1 MKRQLLVAQ
10 LAVLFEKSTAQHRL
24 RRQTLPA
31 RLRDRL
37 SARIGRHQTQ
47 KIAMGVQSLRHRLQ
61 LTTDLGLGEKIEY
74 AALDGAFLAHC
85 RLRRLRVCLYQW
97 LDAKVYLNPPG
108 LARTESAFPQ

>member
-74 AALDGAFLAHC
+74 AALDGGSWRIVGSGGCGF
-85 RLRRLRVCLYQW
+85 VFIS
-97 LDAKVYLNPPG
+97 G
-108 LARTESAFPQ
+108 LMLKCT